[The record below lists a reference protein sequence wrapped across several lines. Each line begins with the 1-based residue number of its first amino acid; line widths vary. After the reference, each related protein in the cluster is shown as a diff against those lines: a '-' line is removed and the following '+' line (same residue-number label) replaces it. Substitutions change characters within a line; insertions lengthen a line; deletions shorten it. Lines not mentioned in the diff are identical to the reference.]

1 MKTKPLK
8 AQREK
13 QVLFGLIDLF
23 IQSGKPIGSQTLQES
38 GFDTL
43 SSATIRNYFVKLE
56 QEGLLEQ
63 GHTSAGRIPTPQAFK
78 LFIDEADEPHALD
91 PKEKKW
97 IRSKLVKETKEVI
110 SYLQEAADLLSELG
124 ICATFLS
131 SLRFDQDYVHD
142 IKLVP
147 LDSDRILSVLITDF
161 GLVHTEIMRIE
172 SKLSHFS
179 LKRIENFFRFKMTG
193 LDRPELSEEEDQ
205 IAKRLYNEVLMRHLV
220 SHVHFTHSDLYKTG
234 FSKLLNHKDFA
245 EITQLSSTMALFE
258 NENSL
263 YTILSDAQRTGQL
276 IRYLGDDLNC
286 YIKTKEPIAS
296 VLAVPYFINQT
307 IAGAFGI
314 LIPLRSDY
322 KRLIALLNLFQEC
335 ISETL
340 TKSVYTHK
348 ISYRKPSINPAM
360 IEEKPYETMNLPF
373 IDINPKEAHDR
384 K

>member
-124 ICATFLS
+124 VCATFLS

-286 YIKTKEPIAS
+286 FIKTKEPIAS

>member
-179 LKRIENFFRFKMTG
+179 LKRIENFFRYKMTG

-286 YIKTKEPIAS
+286 FIKTKEPIAS

>member
-1 MKTKPLK
+1 
-8 AQREK
+8 
-13 QVLFGLIDLF
+13 
-23 IQSGKPIGSQTLQES
+23 
-38 GFDTL
+38 
-43 SSATIRNYFVKLE
+43 
-56 QEGLLEQ
+56 
-63 GHTSAGRIPTPQAFK
+63 
-78 LFIDEADEPHALD
+78 
-91 PKEKKW
+91 
-97 IRSKLVKETKEVI
+97 
-110 SYLQEAADLLSELG
+110 
-124 ICATFLS
+124 
-131 SLRFDQDYVHD
+131 
-142 IKLVP
+142 
-147 LDSDRILSVLITDF
+147 
-161 GLVHTEIMRIE
+161 
-172 SKLSHFS
+172 
-179 LKRIENFFRFKMTG
+179 MTG

-286 YIKTKEPIAS
+286 FIKTKEPIAS